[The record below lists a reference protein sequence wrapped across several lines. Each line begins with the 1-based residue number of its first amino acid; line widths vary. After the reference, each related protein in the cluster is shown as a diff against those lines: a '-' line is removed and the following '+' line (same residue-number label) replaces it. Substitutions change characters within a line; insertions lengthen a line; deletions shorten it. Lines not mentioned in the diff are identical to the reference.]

1 MRADD
6 CRSLPWVDRGGAH
19 LDPGGLFLQPK
30 GDAAIHIAP
39 PPRFMASITICSA
52 RLATG
57 IGTSHSRPSSVAR
70 TVSLRDRTSAKTG
83 RLELPFEDRP
93 RQALVRA
100 AHPPHRAP
108 VHTLSQGLWLDPGL
122 HPQRQAF
129 GDGLADA
136 MADHVDT
143 TLHTVAAPMMLP
155 AEKTLPRRRPG
166 SACRRPP
173 GPRYYG
179 AG

>member
-1 MRADD
+1 LSQPSLGRPRGRA
-6 CRSLPWVDRGGAH
+6 PV
-19 LDPGGLFLQPK
+19 DPGGLFLQPK
-30 GDAAIHIAP
+30 GDAAIPIAPAPAVHGLDHDLLREIGDGHRHIA
-39 PPRFMASITICSA
+39 FAA
-52 RLATG
+52 Q
-57 IGTSHSRPSSVAR
+57 
-70 TVSLRDRTSAKTG
+70 LRRQDGVFAGQDQRKTG

-166 SACRRPP
+166 LACRRPP